1 MAPVAT
7 IVFMIM
13 QGHDQRHILT
23 GTKTAPI
30 AVGIERR
37 QRSTKPSFVYPATVH
52 SPTHRFQL
60 LRLPDLVS
68 S

>member
-7 IVFMIM
+7 IIFMIM
-13 QGHDQRHILT
+13 EGHDQRHILT

-37 QRSTKPSFVYPATVH
+37 KRSTKPSFVYPAALH
-52 SPTHRFQL
+52 SPTRRFQL